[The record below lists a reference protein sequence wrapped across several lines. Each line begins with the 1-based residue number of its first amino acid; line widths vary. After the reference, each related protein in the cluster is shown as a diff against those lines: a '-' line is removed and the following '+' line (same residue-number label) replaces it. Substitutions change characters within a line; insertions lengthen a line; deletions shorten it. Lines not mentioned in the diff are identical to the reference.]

1 MGTVSTNTFWEKPTD
16 TNCNDTASHL
26 YLSIKRQQA
35 VSEDNISNARAE
47 RLTAR
52 YVSF

>member
-16 TNCNDTASHL
+16 TDCNDAASHL
-26 YLSIKRQQA
+26 YLSISYQQA
-35 VSEDNISNARAE
+35 ASEDNISNARAE
-47 RLTAR
+47 QLTAR